1 MAKLNFTQIIKYIE
15 NIFIYKKNKVEL
27 NYNFLA
33 TTKNHDLLKCMW
45 QKILWRNELK
55 INTIYCYRED
65 YVLK

>member
-1 MAKLNFTQIIKYIE
+1 MAKLNFTKIIKYIE

-33 TTKNHDLLKCMW
+33 TTKNHDLFKCMW
-45 QKILWRNELK
+45 QKIPWRNELK

-65 YVLK
+65 YVLN